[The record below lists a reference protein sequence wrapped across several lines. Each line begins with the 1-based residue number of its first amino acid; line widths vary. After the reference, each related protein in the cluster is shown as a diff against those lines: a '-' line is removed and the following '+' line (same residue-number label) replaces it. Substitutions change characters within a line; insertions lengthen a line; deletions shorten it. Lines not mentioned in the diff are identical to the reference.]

1 MKRNPLFLKA
11 YAIALLL
18 LTFYLSSAQV
28 SELSDPKVSTAA
40 INTKTPLSTL
50 AFIDTEFSLSK
61 YIPPTKAQIQQTWEA
76 KGWKNETVHT
86 QLAFTPNVNTNTE
99 GSVQLSV
106 TPLRS
111 GKNQISTEHIE
122 FNPITFVMTDH
133 PGELKRGCGIKEVLD
148 SFLVAD
154 RIETTTSFPHL
165 AGETRPLWLSVH
177 IPKNAVAGKYNG
189 DVIVEYR
196 SGKTKQIYKLS
207 YTVTV
212 SEHILPNPKDWHFH
226 LDLWQNPYS
235 SARYYNFKPLSDEHL
250 AAIKPHYERL
260 ANAGQ
265 KTITTTLIYDPW
277 NSQTYDVYDS
287 MVKWVKTKDGSWKFD
302 YTDFDKW
309 VHYMH
314 DLGIQKFINCY
325 SMIPWNLSFY
335 YYDEASAKMEVLKA
349 TPGTPEY
356 EEHWLPF
363 LKDFAQHLKK
373 NGWFGKT
380 TIAMDERPME
390 AMLAVIKVIKKADKD
405 FNISLA
411 GTYHDELALEL
422 VDYCITL
429 HEDMPENILEQRKA
443 KGYTT
448 TMYTCC
454 TEIFPNTFTNSG
466 YSEAV
471 WLGWNTIE
479 RNFDGYLRWAYDCWN
494 TNPNQDTRFG
504 KWLAGDT
511 YLVYPNNAS
520 SIRFERLREGI
531 QDAEKVRIIREK
543 LTAANRTEELNKLTQ
558 AIQTFGNKNI
568 KRESIPDHVKSAK
581 KLLNSLR

>member
-1 MKRNPLFLKA
+1 MKTYFLFLF
-11 YAIALLL
+11 LLP
-18 LTFYLSSAQV
+18 LSISFAQV
-28 SELSDPKVSTAA
+28 REFPDPKVAA
-40 INTKTPLSTL
+40 SDINTRKTAQ
-50 AFIDTEFSLSK
+50 AFTFIETEFSLSK
-61 YIPPTKAQIQQTWEA
+61 YIPPTKAQTQQTWKG
-76 KGWKNETVHT
+76 KGWKNETIHT
-86 QLAFTPNVNTNTE
+86 QLAFAPNLNGNT
-99 GSVQLSV
+99 GASVKLHV
-106 TPLRS
+106 TPLKS
-111 GKNQISTEHIE
+111 GRHQIAGKDIKFT
-122 FNPITFVMTDH
+122 PVTFVMTDH
-133 PGELKRGCGIKEVLD
+133 PGDLKRGCGIKEVLD

-154 RIETTTSFPHL
+154 RIDNSTSFYHN
-165 AGETRPLWLSVH
+165 AGETRPLWLSIH
-177 IPKNAVAGKYNG
+177 IPRDAAAGIYRG
-189 DVIVEYR
+189 EVIAEYG
-196 SGKTKQIYKLS
+196 SGKTRQIYTLP

-212 SEHILPNPKDWHFH
+212 SEHTLPDPKDWAFH

-250 AAIKPHYERL
+250 AAVRPHYEML

-309 VHYMH
+309 VRYMH

-335 YYDEASAKMEVLKA
+335 YYDETSAKMEVLKA
-349 TPGTPEY
+349 KPGTSEY

-373 NGWFGKT
+373 NGWFEKT

-390 AMLAVIKVIKKADKD
+390 AMLAAIKVIRKADQN

-429 HEDMPENILEQRKA
+429 HEDMPEKVLEQRKA
-443 KGYTT
+443 RGYTT

-471 WLGWNTIE
+471 WLGWNTVE
-479 RNFDGYLRWAYDCWN
+479 RDFDGYLRWAYDCWN
-494 TNPNQDTRFG
+494 VHPNQDTRFG
-504 KWLAGDT
+504 KWLGGDT
-511 YLVYPNNAS
+511 YLVYPNNTS
-520 SIRFERLREGI
+520 SIRFEKLREGI
-531 QDAEKVRIIREK
+531 QDAEKIRIIRKK
-543 LTAANRTEELNKLTQ
+543 LTEESRTEELLKLNQ
-558 AIQTFGNKNI
+558 HLKNFSNKNI
-568 KRESIPDHVKSAK
+568 KRESIPEHVKNAK
-581 KLLNSLR
+581 IFLNSLR